1 MARSMIALAAL
12 VTVMGSGGAAF
23 AASVDPSVTQMTF
36 EAADRDGDGQVSEPE
51 LVADMAAAFNSLDAN
66 KDRAL
71 EESEVPQARPGG
83 FKGADTDGD
92 GKLTFNEAVAVKLK
106 ELAAFD
112 ANGDGQ
118 YSLEEIRRY
127 DESR

>member
-12 VTVMGSGGAAF
+12 MTVMGSGGAAL

-51 LVADMAAAFNSLDAN
+51 LVADLAAAFNSLDAN

-71 EESEVPQARPGG
+71 EESEVPQARPGAR
-83 FKGADTDGD
+83 GASASRVNTSP
-92 GKLTFNEAVAVKLK
+92 TWPIS
-106 ELAAFD
+106 AA
-112 ANGDGQ
+112 AP
-118 YSLEEIRRY
+118 RRNL
-127 DESR
+127 RRTGVL